1 MSFVESISSS
11 ILARRMPPSCLAL
24 LTPLNLD
31 FCPGMLDSTWP
42 SLRDLGEL
50 KLGLWKATLTVG
62 LGSGFLSHFSFLF
75 WYSEDIEEINR
86 NHFTPFILWQI
97 HIAKHCCFQNVS
109 VAEQWGINSSAA
121 PWDAGTSFTHQ
132 NCFTLF
138 SKIKSEKTHIHART
152 RGYARPAHHLR
163 EASIRKVL
171 N

>member
-1 MSFVESISSS
+1 MNFVESISSS
-11 ILARRMPPSCLAL
+11 ILAKRMSSSHLTL
-24 LTPLNLD
+24 LIPLNLD
-31 FCPGMLDSTWP
+31 FCPGMCDSTLP
-42 SLRDLGEL
+42 SLRDLGEH
-50 KLGLWKATLTVG
+50 KLVLWKTTLTVG

-109 VAEQWGINSSAA
+109 VAEQWGINSYAA

-132 NCFTLF
+132 NFFTLF
-138 SKIKSEKTHIHART
+138 SKIKSENTHIHART
-152 RGYARPAHHLR
+152 HGHAHPAHR
-163 EASIRKVL
+163 WRKACIRKVL